1 MNKFIEGNIL
11 KTAAEVLRTGIGT
24 PVLIDSKEDTEKL
37 AEEDSVPTEGFEYF
51 DTTDA
56 KFVDAF
62 AEDYIAKNEGKRSYR
77 NDVWCMGFSCYDR
90 YGCRR
95 SRKLAGISLYRRI
108 WRQFCKWIRSDPAN
122 HSDCRSSRTGVLC
135 SLLWYHR
142 KLSYSVY
149 LWSRIVSCF

>member
-24 PVLIDSKEDTEKL
+24 PVLIDSKEDAEKL

-77 NDVWCMGFSCYDR
+77 NDGWCMGFSCYDSVWLSAEPQT
-90 YGCRR
+90 CRHLFV
-95 SRKLAGISLYRRI
+95 SKNLE
-108 WRQFCKWIRSDPAN
+108 
-122 HSDCRSSRTGVLC
+122 TVLQMDTE
-135 SLLWYHR
+135 
-142 KLSYSVY
+142 
-149 LWSRIVSCF
+149 